1 VYVPAW
7 QLAVFS
13 YRKAYDD
20 HIQVVDF
27 SQGKPVPLD
36 QAEYDL
42 KVGVPTCAD
51 DSDNFVT
58 GLAVDYSHKVRA
70 CGAETQLQPTLG
82 WRLECL
88 LLCSSKLL
96 TGHHMAPPSRKHRRV
111 LMHAHDC

>member
-1 VYVPAW
+1 MQGGGDDAECGTHEWPYLQSVYVPAW

-42 KVGVPTCAD
+42 KVGVPTGAD

-58 GLAVDYSHKVRA
+58 GLAVDYSHKVSA
-70 CGAETQLQPTLG
+70 CVAGTPAADSWP
-82 WRLECL
+82 
-88 LLCSSKLL
+88 
-96 TGHHMAPPSRKHRRV
+96 A
-111 LMHAHDC
+111 A